1 MGFKLPD
8 TIILDET
15 KASVPVNI
23 IRERRQSLRAA
34 VGATGLIFRIPDTF
48 NLKQFEE
55 AWLWFSKWVNQLVIQ
70 KPSLLN
76 HLIPKQYASGDLI
89 VIRGIVYK
97 IEIFTTHTKTSRA
110 TLLPNSVIHL
120 KVSIHHNQDEV
131 FMIIRKLIE
140 GLMAKTHLLP
150 IKSRVAALNKQFF
163 NVKITDIKIVHSKSR
178 WGSCSHSGVIRLS
191 SRLLLAPSEVID
203 YVIIHELAHLVEF
216 NHSSQF
222 WKTVEKAMPDYRNKE
237 KWLKENNY
245 LCHY

>member
-89 VIRGIVYK
+89 VMYSEPLEVPSTRLIP
-97 IEIFTTHTKTSRA
+97 
-110 TLLPNSVIHL
+110 LPVVV
-120 KVSIHHNQDEV
+120 VS
-131 FMIIRKLIE
+131 
-140 GLMAKTHLLP
+140 
-150 IKSRVAALNKQFF
+150 
-163 NVKITDIKIVHSKSR
+163 
-178 WGSCSHSGVIRLS
+178 
-191 SRLLLAPSEVID
+191 
-203 YVIIHELAHLVEF
+203 LV
-216 NHSSQF
+216 Q
-222 WKTVEKAMPDYRNKE
+222 
-237 KWLKENNY
+237 Y
-245 LCHY
+245 L